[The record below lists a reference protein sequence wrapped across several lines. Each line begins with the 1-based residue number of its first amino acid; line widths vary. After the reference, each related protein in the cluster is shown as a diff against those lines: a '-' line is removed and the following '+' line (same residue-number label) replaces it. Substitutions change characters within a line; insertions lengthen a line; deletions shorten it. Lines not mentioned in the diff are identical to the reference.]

1 MFVVCFNGPP
11 GSGKDT
17 AAEMLAQHLDSRTDL
32 SVRQA
37 SLSFPLRTIAYA
49 MAGFGGMQHGNAY
62 EQFKR
67 TTYPQF
73 GGRTGRQL
81 MIDVSESFLKPL
93 YSRQIMVEMLIER
106 NREID
111 GILLIRDSGFQHE
124 VNCLMRA
131 YGHSNVYVV
140 RVRREGCDFSN
151 DSREWVKHRDIGSA
165 MNLQNHGSLEDLRT
179 EVARIY
185 ERLVNQMGWKL

>member
-1 MFVVCFNGPP
+1 MFAVCFNGPP

-17 AAEMLAQHLDSRTDL
+17 AAEMLAEHLDSRTDL
-32 SVRQA
+32 SVRQE
-37 SLSFPLRTIAYA
+37 SLSFPLRSIAYA
-49 MAGFGGMQHGNAY
+49 MIEFNGPRTSEAY
-62 EQFKR
+62 ELFKA
-67 TTYPQF
+67 TSFAAF

-93 YSRQIMVEMLIER
+93 YSQQIMSEMLIER

-124 VNCLMRA
+124 VNLLMRA

-140 RVRREGCDFSN
+140 RVSREGCDFSN

-165 MNLQNHGSLEDLRT
+165 MDLANNGSFDDLRT
-179 EVARIY
+179 EVVRIY
-185 ERLVNQMGWKL
+185 GRLVNQMGWKL